1 MKIFKTLLFAILL
14 AVAPIYGQDASKA
27 LKVGDKAP
35 QFTLK
40 NALGKKVKLSTL
52 LKNGN
57 VVLTWYRGGW
67 CPYCNRALQGWQ
79 EVLAEIKAQGATF
92 VALTPELPDY
102 SLSTKEKH
110 QLAFEILTDLNNEVA
125 SRYGLVFTLDENTAV
140 RYEKGFGLSAYN
152 GNHLNQLPMPA
163 TYIIN
168 QKGVIVYA
176 FVNADY
182 TQRANT
188 EEVIKK
194 LKEILN

>member
-1 MKIFKTLLFAILL
+1 MKIFKTLLFAVLL

-67 CPYCNRALQGWQ
+67 CPYCNRALQSWQ
-79 EVLAEIKAQGATF
+79 EVLPEIKAQGATF

-110 QLAFEILTDLNNEVA
+110 QLTFEILTDLNNEVA

>member
-1 MKIFKTLLFAILL
+1 MKIFKTLLFAVLL
-14 AVAPIYGQDASKA
+14 AVVPIYGQDASKA

-79 EVLAEIKAQGATF
+79 EVLAEIKAQSATF

-110 QLAFEILTDLNNEVA
+110 QLTFEILTDLNNEVA

>member
-1 MKIFKTLLFAILL
+1 MKIFKTLLFAVLL

-79 EVLAEIKAQGATF
+79 EALPEIKAQGATF
-92 VALTPELPDY
+92 IALTPELPDY

-110 QLAFEILTDLNNEVA
+110 QLTFEILTDLNNEVA
-125 SRYGLVFTLDENTAV
+125 NRYGLVFTLDENTAV

-168 QKGVIVYA
+168 QKGVIIYA

-182 TQRANT
+182 TQRANN

-194 LKEILN
+194 LKEIK

>member
-1 MKIFKTLLFAILL
+1 MKIFKTLLFAVLL

-79 EVLAEIKAQGATF
+79 DALPEIKAQGATF
-92 VALTPELPDY
+92 IALTPELPDY

-110 QLAFEILTDLNNEVA
+110 QLTFEILTDLNNEVA
-125 SRYGLVFTLDENTAV
+125 SRYGLVFTLDENTAA

-194 LKEILN
+194 LKEIK

>member
-1 MKIFKTLLFAILL
+1 MKIFKTLLFAVLL
-14 AVAPIYGQDASKA
+14 AVVPIYGQDASKA

-79 EVLAEIKAQGATF
+79 EVLAEIKAQSATF

-110 QLAFEILTDLNNEVA
+110 QLTFEILTDLNNEVA

-194 LKEILN
+194 LKEIK

>member
-1 MKIFKTLLFAILL
+1 MKIFKTLLFAVLL

-110 QLAFEILTDLNNEVA
+110 QLTFEILTDLNN
-125 SRYGLVFTLDENTAV
+125 
-140 RYEKGFGLSAYN
+140 
-152 GNHLNQLPMPA
+152 
-163 TYIIN
+163 
-168 QKGVIVYA
+168 
-176 FVNADY
+176 
-182 TQRANT
+182 
-188 EEVIKK
+188 
-194 LKEILN
+194 

>member
-1 MKIFKTLLFAILL
+1 MKILKTLLFAVLL

-79 EVLAEIKAQGATF
+79 EALAEIKAQGATF

-110 QLAFEILTDLNNEVA
+110 QLTFEILTDLNNEVA
-125 SRYGLVFTLDENTAV
+125 NRYGLVFTLDENTAV

-194 LKEILN
+194 LKEIK

>member
-1 MKIFKTLLFAILL
+1 MKIFKTLLFAVLL

-79 EVLAEIKAQGATF
+79 EVLAEIKAQSATF

-110 QLAFEILTDLNNEVA
+110 QLTFEILTDLNNEVA

-182 TQRANT
+182 TQRANN

-194 LKEILN
+194 LKEIK

>member
-1 MKIFKTLLFAILL
+1 MKILKTLLFAVLL
-14 AVAPIYGQDASKA
+14 TVVPIYGQDASKA

-35 QFTLK
+35 NFTLK

-79 EVLAEIKAQGATF
+79 EVLAEIKAQSATF

-110 QLAFEILTDLNNEVA
+110 QLTFEILTDLNNEVA

-194 LKEILN
+194 LKEIK

>member
-1 MKIFKTLLFAILL
+1 MKMFKTLLFAVLL

-27 LKVGDKAP
+27 LKVGD
-35 QFTLK
+35 
-40 NALGKKVKLSTL
+40 KVKLSTL

-110 QLAFEILTDLNNEVA
+110 QLTFEILTDLNNEVA
-125 SRYGLVFTLDENTAV
+125 NRYGLVFTLDENTAV

-168 QKGVIVYA
+168 QKGVVVYA

-194 LKEILN
+194 LKEIK

>member
-1 MKIFKTLLFAILL
+1 MKIFKTLLFAVLL

-79 EVLAEIKAQGATF
+79 DALPEIKAQGATF

-110 QLAFEILTDLNNEVA
+110 QLTFEILTDLNNEVA
-125 SRYGLVFTLDENTAV
+125 NRYGLVFTLDENTAV

-194 LKEILN
+194 LKEIK

>member
-1 MKIFKTLLFAILL
+1 MKIFKTLLFAVLL

-67 CPYCNRALQGWQ
+67 CPYCNRALQDWQ

-110 QLAFEILTDLNNEVA
+110 QLTFEILTDLNNEVA

-194 LKEILN
+194 LKEIK

>member
-1 MKIFKTLLFAILL
+1 MIKPLNS
-14 AVAPIYGQDASKA
+14 P
-27 LKVGDKAP
+27 
-35 QFTLK
+35 LK

-110 QLAFEILTDLNNEVA
+110 QLTFEILTDLNNEVA
-125 SRYGLVFTLDENTAV
+125 SRYGLVFTLDENTD
-140 RYEKGFGLSAYN
+140 S
-152 GNHLNQLPMPA
+152 
-163 TYIIN
+163 
-168 QKGVIVYA
+168 
-176 FVNADY
+176 
-182 TQRANT
+182 
-188 EEVIKK
+188 
-194 LKEILN
+194 

>member
-1 MKIFKTLLFAILL
+1 MKIFKTLLFAVLL

-67 CPYCNRALQGWQ
+67 CPYCNRALQSWQ
-79 EVLAEIKAQGATF
+79 EVLPEIKAQGATF

-110 QLAFEILTDLNNEVA
+110 QLTFEILTDLNNEVA

-182 TQRANT
+182 TQRANN

-194 LKEILN
+194 LKEIK

>member
-1 MKIFKTLLFAILL
+1 MKMFKTLLFAVLL

-79 EVLAEIKAQGATF
+79 EVLPKIKAQGATF

-110 QLAFEILTDLNNEVA
+110 QLTFEILTDLNNEVA
-125 SRYGLVFTLDENTAV
+125 NRYGLVFTLDENTAV

-194 LKEILN
+194 LKEIK

>member
-1 MKIFKTLLFAILL
+1 MKIFKTLLFAVLL

-79 EVLAEIKAQGATF
+79 EVLAEIKAQSATF

-110 QLAFEILTDLNNEVA
+110 QLTFEILTDLNNEVA

-194 LKEILN
+194 LKEIK